1 MPAGGGIGVRILLV
15 RCGTRILG
23 RQFAAAEKGGAGS
36 PAGAPRGFCCLCL
49 LLSVAAVVCGC
60 CICRGC
66 CGSETLAASTL
77 GGQHPFWQ
85 APFFARGDSS
95 IGRCFKSTYGMTGL
109 SCGGL
114 IEERRRQQHGPS
126 WLRQQLA
133 PCARPCL
140 VFGTDAAAI
149 GPLWS
154 AWASMHEISALESP
168 HGRSNAGLSGARQ
181 TAL

>member
-1 MPAGGGIGVRILLV
+1 MRILLV

-126 WLRQQLA
+126 WLRRQQLA